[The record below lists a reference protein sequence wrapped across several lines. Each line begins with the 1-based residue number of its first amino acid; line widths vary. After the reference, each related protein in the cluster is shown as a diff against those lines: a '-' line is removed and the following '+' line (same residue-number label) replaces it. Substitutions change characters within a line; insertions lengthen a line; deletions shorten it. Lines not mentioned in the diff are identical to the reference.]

1 MTGGGGVCEISMGLA
16 SVLKCADHLLAPG
29 GPALMS
35 SPSCGYHHEMYLC
48 TISCQVFEVMCM
60 RG

>member
-1 MTGGGGVCEISMGLA
+1 MGVCEISMGLA

-29 GPALMS
+29 GPPLMS
-35 SPSCGYHHEMYLC
+35 SPSRGDHHEMYPC
-48 TISCQVFEVMCM
+48 TISSQVVEVICM

>member
-1 MTGGGGVCEISMGLA
+1 MVLA
-16 SVLKCADHLLAPG
+16 SVLKCEDHLLAPG

-35 SPSCGYHHEMYLC
+35 SPSHGDHHEMYPC
-48 TISCQVFEVMCM
+48 TISCQVVEVMCM